1 MKSPLHSQF
10 RLRQLLQASLLA
22 LLLTP
27 SLPLLAQTRERT
39 REQTSEQVKEQLVVA
54 LTSPGKP
61 GSLNVKLVGGSIN
74 VVGYNG
80 KDVVI
85 EASARGERRGRSAP
99 AGDASGMR
107 RIDRNP
113 SFDLTAEERD
123 NKVYIKTNSW
133 QQPIDLVIKVPQQ
146 FSLKIGTVQD
156 GDIVVENVSG
166 ELEVSNVNGSVQLK
180 QVSGSAVAN
189 TVNGSVVATFKNVTS
204 GAPMAFSTVNGK
216 VDVTFPANAKAA
228 FKMKSDMG
236 EIYSDFDL
244 ATEKS
249 APKVNKTAQG
259 GTYRVSTDDWSYG
272 KINGGGAEVMMKS
285 LNGNLYIRKAK

>member
-1 MKSPLHSQF
+1 
-10 RLRQLLQASLLA
+10 
-22 LLLTP
+22 
-27 SLPLLAQTRERT
+27 
-39 REQTSEQVKEQLVVA
+39 
-54 LTSPGKP
+54 
-61 GSLNVKLVGGSIN
+61 
-74 VVGYNG
+74 
-80 KDVVI
+80 
-85 EASARGERRGRSAP
+85 
-99 AGDASGMR
+99 MR

-166 ELEVSNVNGSVQLK
+166 ELEISNVNGGVQLK

-189 TVNGSVVATFKNVTS
+189 TVNGSVTATFKNVTS

-216 VDVTFPANAKAA
+216 VDVTLPSNAKAA
-228 FKMKSDMG
+228 LKMKSDFG

-249 APKVNKTAQG
+249 APKVNRTSQG
-259 GTYRVSTDDWSYG
+259 GTYRVSADDWTYG
-272 KINGGGAEVMMKS
+272 KINGGGAEIMMKS
-285 LNGNLYIRKAK
+285 LNGNLYIRKPK

>member
-1 MKSPLHSQF
+1 MKSPLHSQS
-10 RLRQLLQASLLA
+10 RLRQTLQASLLA
-22 LLLTP
+22 LLLTS
-27 SLPLLAQTRERT
+27 SLPLFAQTREKT
-39 REQTSEQVKEQLVVA
+39 KEQVKEQIKEQVVVA
-54 LTSPGKP
+54 LSSPGKP

-85 EASARGERRGRSAP
+85 EASARNEQRGRSAP
-99 AGDASGMR
+99 TGDASGMR

-189 TVNGSVVATFKNVTS
+189 TVNGSVTATFKNVAS

-228 FKMKSDMG
+228 FKMKSDFG

-249 APKVNKTAQG
+249 PQRSIRRPRAAPTASAPTTG
-259 GTYRVSTDDWSYG
+259 ATARSTVV
-272 KINGGGAEVMMKS
+272 APR
-285 LNGNLYIRKAK
+285 L